1 MALHFIP
8 EYRFTAARPRASW
21 RQTYLLL
28 TSVSYSG
35 GARYFSD
42 VYVTSGAGIY
52 RIRLAR

>member
-8 EYRFTAARPRASW
+8 EYRFTGRPLARILL
-21 RQTYLLL
+21 QTYLLL

-42 VYVTSGAGIY
+42 AYVTSGAGIY